1 MKIIYKI
8 IRFYYHGFKNMEP
21 YGKRLWIIIFIKLFI
36 MFAILKIFFFQD
48 ILQTKYKSDSE
59 RIEHI
64 ENQIIQN
71 YGQH

>member
-1 MKIIYKI
+1 
-8 IRFYYHGFKNMEP
+8 
-21 YGKRLWIIIFIKLFI
+21 